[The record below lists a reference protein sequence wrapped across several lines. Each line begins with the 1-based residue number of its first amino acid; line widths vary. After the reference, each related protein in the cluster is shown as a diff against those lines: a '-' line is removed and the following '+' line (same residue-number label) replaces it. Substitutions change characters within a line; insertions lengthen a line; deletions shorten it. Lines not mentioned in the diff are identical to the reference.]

1 MATWQPNNLEMVNKR
16 PCNHELV
23 EDRMNKLARSKI
35 FYLAYKVNAKM
46 SIKLAT

>member
-1 MATWQPNNLEMVNKR
+1 MATWQPNNLEMVHKR

-23 EDRMNKLARSKI
+23 EDRMNKLACSKI
-35 FYLAYKVNAKM
+35 FYQAYNVNAKM